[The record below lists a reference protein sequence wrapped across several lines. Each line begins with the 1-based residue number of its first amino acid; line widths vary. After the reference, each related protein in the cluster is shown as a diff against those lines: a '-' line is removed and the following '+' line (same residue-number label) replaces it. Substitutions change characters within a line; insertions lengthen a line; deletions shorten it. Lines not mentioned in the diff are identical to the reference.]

1 MPKQMHSAT
10 GLLATAGFALLKV
23 LPVRMASDLMA
34 LFVGRFA
41 HYLVKERKIK
51 KNLRIA
57 FPDLDQPALD
67 ALVKKIA
74 VNFGRVL
81 AEVVHIPTYV
91 AGRQGTTVSAS
102 GATEHT
108 FEQSRQ
114 AVYVTAHLGNWE
126 LIPIVLRQKSRPLII
141 YSLVGNPV
149 IDNLLLAQRRKTGAK
164 YVEKSNALRACIE
177 TMKEGESIGLLVDQ
191 RVKRGVKVSF
201 FGNPTIF
208 TDLPARLAMKFN
220 CPIIPIE
227 AVRVDPGHCQV
238 MIHEPI
244 WPDQKRGRQAV
255 RDLTQQITKVIEDC
269 IRKRPGEW
277 HCDKSR
283 WKARDLAGEV
293 PVPQA
298 ARSDVM
304 EAGLA

>member
-1 MPKQMHSAT
+1 
-10 GLLATAGFALLKV
+10 
-23 LPVRMASDLMA
+23 MASDLMA

-41 HYLVKERKIK
+41 HYVVRERKIK

-57 FPDLDQPALD
+57 FPDLDQPAVDVL
-67 ALVKKIA
+67 ANKIA

-81 AEVVHIPTYV
+81 AEVAHIPTYV

-102 GATEHT
+102 GALEHT

-149 IDNLLLAQRRKTGAK
+149 IDNLLLAQRRKTGAN
-164 YVEKSNALRACIE
+164 YVEKSNALRACID
-177 TMKEGESIGLLVDQ
+177 TMKKGESIGLLVDQ

-208 TDLPARLAMKFN
+208 TDLPARLAIKFN

-227 AVRVDPGHCQV
+227 AVRTEPGHCQV

-244 WPDQKRGRQAV
+244 WPDEKRGKQAIS
-255 RDLTQQITKVIEDC
+255 DLTQQITRVIEDS

-277 HCDKSR
+277 HCNKSR
-283 WKARDLAGEV
+283 WRKKDRVGEA

-298 ARSDVM
+298 ARNDAI
-304 EAGLA
+304 EAEPV